1 MSETMEDITSKR
13 NRDDGNE
20 DKKLVKKKRIDDT
33 ADDEAQCGICFEN
46 SSIIKHQCR
55 TCKPDAWQICE
66 LCNESRLSRQCPFC
80 NGDYAPLLLYA
91 VPGRPLS
98 DVQSPGLDSKEKMSL
113 MIKIK
118 ALDALISAGN
128 TLLWCRSNNDEN
140 TDADADGR
148 AVFALPRG
156 FKAQTNTDTN
166 DNTDGDD
173 DNKVA
178 LISVNM
184 KLSEFSKCSDSDSDS
199 LCYKFMNTTWTMLE
213 TAVEVDDDDDN
224 DKRKGEMELVSYSQA
239 AQTIIK
245 KAILNKS
252 NSNSNSNSKACSSSS
267 SLLFLPLKPDYWNDF
282 DQMVNEKIIV
292 SGSG

>member
-1 MSETMEDITSKR
+1 MEDITSKR

-33 ADDEAQCGICFEN
+33 ADDEAQCVICFEN

-140 TDADADGR
+140 TDADADADGR

-252 NSNSNSNSKACSSSS
+252 NSNSKGCSSSSSS